1 MKTLKTKSVLTLAAL
16 AFLGGFTASSASAEP
31 MDRAERKCTS
41 REEVNLS
48 VNFENQI
55 IEVKQAVTYID
66 DRIKEIEAIAKESG
80 VGEIELKGK
89 TVNIN
94 SNQNKY
100 RHQMQ
105 GLPEPSPTAVSLN
118 GSANFSLENGEQA
131 GAFIE
136 SLQNKGFNINFRMSM
151 NRQCR

>member
-1 MKTLKTKSVLTLAAL
+1 MKKIKTKSVLTLAAL
-16 AFLGGFTASSASAEP
+16 AFLGGFMASPASAEP

-48 VNFENQI
+48 VTFENQI

-66 DRIKEIEAIAKESG
+66 DRIKEIEALAKESG

-100 RHQMQ
+100 RHQIQ

-136 SLQNKGFNINFRMSM
+136 ALQNKGFNINFRMSM

>member
-1 MKTLKTKSVLTLAAL
+1 MKTFKTKSVLTLAAL

-48 VNFENQI
+48 VSFENQI

-80 VGEIELKGK
+80 VPEIELKGK

-118 GSANFSLENGEQA
+118 GNASFSLENGEQA

-136 SLQNKGFNINFRMSM
+136 ALQNKGFNINFRMSM